1 MSDWYSKIT
10 EDPDDLSPLIDAV
23 AYYEQELTSARKD
36 LNVDGRKI
44 EDVQKRLPG
53 WAEFR
58 FNQLQEL
65 EAILKYLNLK
75 LDKKRGEKHRF
86 YMEKY
91 NRAMTSRDAEKYA
104 EGDDD
109 VLEIALL
116 INQIALL
123 RNKYLGVTKGL
134 EYLHFQLSSVVRLRV
149 AGIEDAS
156 L

>member
-1 MSDWYSKIT
+1 MAGWYGKVT
-10 EDPDDLSPLIDAV
+10 ADPDDYTPLIECV
-23 AYYEQELTSARKD
+23 EFYEGELIEARKQLD
-36 LNVDGRKI
+36 VKGRI
-44 EDVQKRLPG
+44 EDIQKRIPG
-53 WAEFR
+53 WAEYR

-123 RNKYLGVTKGL
+123 RNKFLGVTKGI
-134 EYLHFQLSSVVRLRV
+134 EYLHFQISSIVRLRV

>member
-1 MSDWYSKIT
+1 MAGWYGKIT
-10 EDPDDLSPLIDAV
+10 ADPNDMSPLVDCIEF
-23 AYYEQELTSARKD
+23 YENELIEARKQLD
-36 LNVDGRKI
+36 IKGRI
-44 EDVQKRLPG
+44 EVICKMIPG
-53 WAEFR
+53 WAEYR

-75 LDKKRGEKHRF
+75 LDKKRGEKHRY

-91 NRAMTSRDAEKYA
+91 NRQLSSRDAEKYA

-116 INQIALL
+116 INQVALV
-123 RNKYLGVTKGL
+123 RNKMLGVTKGI
-134 EYLHFQLSSVVRLRV
+134 EYLHFQISSITKLRV
-149 AGIEDAS
+149 AGIDDAS